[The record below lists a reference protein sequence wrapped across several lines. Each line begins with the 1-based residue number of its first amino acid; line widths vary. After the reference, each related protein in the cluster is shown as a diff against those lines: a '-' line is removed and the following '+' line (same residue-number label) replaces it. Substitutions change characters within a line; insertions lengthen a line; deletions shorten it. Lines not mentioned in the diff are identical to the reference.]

1 MQLLTVAWYRVI
13 ALFTLYFLVD
23 DTSIMILALPCN
35 RGFTH
40 TYWCMSDT
48 HQRRLYSDGEM
59 RKAIK
64 ALFFNFV
71 NTNTFTFVEFNLT
84 IKIGPPSLQNFL
96 FKNFI
101 IRMIKSFF
109 LNTTQCSCRK
119 LTPMI
124 YRTAGHLNY
133 DISFVSLTSR
143 LMAGILDQGCHLT
156 VPRRQGRF
164 LNEKQISLCS
174 LLDL

>member
-13 ALFTLYFLVD
+13 ALFTLYFWLMIQVSWYLLYRVTGALHIRID
-23 DTSIMILALPCN
+23 VWVILTSED
-35 RGFTH
+35 FTV
-40 TYWCMSDT
+40 TVRWGT
-48 HQRRLYSDGEM
+48 
-59 RKAIK
+59 ATK

-84 IKIGPPSLQNFL
+84 IKIGPASLQHFL

-101 IRMIKSFF
+101 IGMITSFF
-109 LNTTQCSCRK
+109 LNTTECLCRK